1 MRVFGFTCIKP
12 IVFFFLAATLI
23 VSTFNFQSSVG
34 IKIGTWYFL
43 TCCTSLFFF
52 TFFNELLHKSNCFRT
67 VELHVVQLI
76 VILFHLTALTDL
88 ILHYF
93 NLFYYQIGL
102 FFHILSSFAEPKG
115 KTIKFRLLPRKTS
128 KSGISLTF
136 FIKRQCFQYRLQ
148 NIVVTWAKML
158 GQPFSI
164 QITQFYSNL
173 IKIAG
178 QTS

>member
-1 MRVFGFTCIKP
+1 MNYQKLFLNLVLCYFESFWLCMHKTYC
-12 IVFFFLAATLI
+12 FFLFSSNF

-52 TFFNELLHKSNCFRT
+52 TFFNELLHKSICFRT

-102 FFHILSSFAEPKG
+102 FFSYIIVICW
-115 KTIKFRLLPRKTS
+115 TQRKNH
-128 KSGISLTF
+128 K
-136 FIKRQCFQYRLQ
+136 
-148 NIVVTWAKML
+148 
-158 GQPFSI
+158 I
-164 QITQFYSNL
+164 QITAKKNFKIRYFINIFY
-173 IKIAG
+173 
-178 QTS
+178 